1 MNLTWVNPAK
11 ANLAT
16 RPNKFVVNSVN
27 LSNANQGTNLQLNN
41 KYYTTAGLTSLNP
54 LTSPEHKKGNKIYIL
69 YKEKL
74 FYNKERLRRKNLYLQ
89 I

>member
-1 MNLTWVNPAK
+1 M
-11 ANLAT
+11 
-16 RPNKFVVNSVN
+16 VNSVN

-69 YKEKL
+69 YIDL
-74 FYNKERLRRKNLYLQ
+74 NINYF
-89 I
+89 IIAAIF